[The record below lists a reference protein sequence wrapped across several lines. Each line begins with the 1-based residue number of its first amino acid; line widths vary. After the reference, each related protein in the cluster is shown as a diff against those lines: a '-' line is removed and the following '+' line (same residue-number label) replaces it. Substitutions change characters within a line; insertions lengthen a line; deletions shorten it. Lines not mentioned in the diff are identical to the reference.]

1 MAFLREKKELSELE
15 KIKISIRK
23 NTWLS
28 KENKDFLLNADPEMY
43 NFNSEENF
51 INVIKTIISNKNL
64 CERDMEKTLNEV
76 LEIYRI
82 FELYDYRF
90 NQFLLL
96 FMPNGIYEMGIF
108 SPEIL
113 SHFERIEN
121 YYLAMNLLIK
131 HDITLKNFQETTRLI
146 SALGIYTTNDIELNS
161 MLSHF
166 LTTANFMENYS
177 DNVDYAIE
185 TAKRRAGVYDNLSD
199 DYLAKMEM
207 LVNKS
212 VATVDTYKKEEAK
225 IKALNENL
233 QSLRLE
239 VQKVIKAFDERII
252 GIDEEF
258 RKISNKHRG
267 DIDDKYLELYVKLQE
282 DFGVLIDKLD
292 EKANNEA
299 KKAALAA
306 VARLEESARSLSNLE
321 TQYKTKTK
329 SEIEGL
335 ESIRQV
341 ATEEVEKGLKE
352 IKSIV
357 SRLNVD
363 ESVDLS
369 KLSTLLKTDTNIVVP
384 SQSIILPNQEGIVSN
399 EPIDE
404 SKLPEILP
412 CFKDSILFQ
421 KRFKML
427 LDRKAKLE
435 SEGEVYNEAIDD
447 CIYFILRNFYPYLY
461 GPSGAGK
468 NYFVKQLGKLFDLP
482 VMNIGYITEEHDIV
496 GGKTAHGGYSPS
508 NFYNCWLNG
517 YIGFANEFDNSVAQA
532 AIKLGE
538 FLDAEVGEEY
548 IFPGLRYV
556 KRHPNCRIISAG
568 NTAGMGAN
576 RAYNARQKFDESIQ
590 QRFKYVKFDF
600 DEQVERSIL
609 EGHEEWYEF
618 AMLFRNA
625 INNYYQFKQDEVEGQ
640 ITTRDLR
647 DLKTEIEDGILTT
660 EKILC
665 YEFIEA
671 KKSDCLANII
681 SHMNDNTKDAST
693 KAKTLVKTFEKT
705 VHEMHPEVRK
715 NG

>member
-1 MAFLREKKELSELE
+1 MVFLKDKKELTELE
-15 KIKISIRK
+15 KIKISIKK
-23 NTWLS
+23 NPYLS
-28 KENKDFLLNADPEMY
+28 KENKDFLLNVDPEMY

-96 FMPNGIYEMGIF
+96 FMPNGIYERNIF
-108 SPEIL
+108 STEIL

-233 QSLRLE
+233 RSLRLE
-239 VQKVIKAFDERII
+239 VQKVIKAFDERIL

-258 RKISNKHRG
+258 RKISNKHQG

-306 VARLEESARSLSNLE
+306 VARLEESAKNLSNLE

-369 KLSTLLKTDTNIVVP
+369 KLSTLLKTDANIVVP

-399 EPIDE
+399 ESIDE

-412 CFKDSILFQ
+412 CFQDSIIFQ
-421 KRFKML
+421 NRFKML

-517 YIGFANEFDNSVAQA
+517 YIGFANELDNSVAQA

-556 KRHPNCRIISAG
+556 KRHPNCRIIAAG

-600 DEQVERSIL
+600 DEKVEKSIL

-618 AMLFRNA
+618 AMLFRQA

-681 SHMNDNTKDAST
+681 SYMNDNTKDAST

>member
-1 MAFLREKKELSELE
+1 MGFLKDKKELTELE
-15 KIKISIRK
+15 KIKISIKK
-23 NTWLS
+23 NPYLS
-28 KENKDFLLNADPEMY
+28 KENKDFLLNVDPEMY

-96 FMPNGIYEMGIF
+96 FMPNGIYERNIF
-108 SPEIL
+108 STEIL

-233 QSLRLE
+233 RSLRLE
-239 VQKVIKAFDERII
+239 VQKVIKAFDERIL

-258 RKISNKHRG
+258 RKISNKHQG

-306 VARLEESARSLSNLE
+306 VARLEESAKNLSNLE

-369 KLSTLLKTDTNIVVP
+369 KLSTLLKTDANIVVP

-399 EPIDE
+399 ESIDE

-412 CFKDSILFQ
+412 CFQDSIIFQ
-421 KRFKML
+421 NRFKML

-517 YIGFANEFDNSVAQA
+517 YIGFANELDNSVAQA

-556 KRHPNCRIISAG
+556 KRHPNCRIIAAG

-600 DEQVERSIL
+600 DEKVEKSIL

-618 AMLFRNA
+618 AMLFRQA

-681 SHMNDNTKDAST
+681 SYMNDNTKDAST